1 MSTTTIDARGAY
13 CPGPLLELIAGLKLV
28 EVGDIIEVWS
38 SDQGSAKDIP
48 EWVAKV
54 GHEMGETAEQ
64 DGYWSI
70 QVIKAK

>member
-1 MSTTTIDARGAY
+1 
-13 CPGPLLELIAGLKLV
+13 LELIAGLKLV
-28 EVGDIIEVWS
+28 EVGDVIEVWS
-38 SDQGSAKDIP
+38 SDQGSVKDIP

-54 GHEMGETAEQ
+54 GHEIGETAEQ